1 MKTNYSSELF
11 CGHCGRKG
19 LVRVLSEY
27 SERDMETLTS
37 PCGYLVKQSSR
48 PWGTAYILSQ
58 CMHCEEMNL
67 TKIDWHDDF
76 SPADYTYT
84 ILYPAS
90 RIGKKYKQP

>member
-1 MKTNYSSELF
+1 
-11 CGHCGRKG
+11 
-19 LVRVLSEY
+19 
-27 SERDMETLTS
+27 METLAS

-90 RIGKKYKQP
+90 GSGNNYKRP